1 MLKKLTRR
9 CSAVLVRVIV
19 RRMELGE
26 LIGIKQGGVIYDVQS
41 AQELGLLQGD
51 QPSAD
56 GQAIYLDE
64 SKEAL
69 DILRHSCAHLMAQAI
84 TQLYPDAQF
93 FVGPVVQ
100 EGFYYDFKTQSKIS
114 EEDLARIEA
123 KMREIAAHAH
133 PICKYKLSREEAK
146 ARFAHDRLKQAVMT
160 NIEGDVLSIYTQGDF
175 EDLCRGPHLPNTGLL
190 KHFKLTKLAGAY
202 LGGDASQEML
212 QRIYGIAFS
221 TKESLKA
228 YLTQLE
234 EAKKRDH
241 RKLGQEL
248 GLFRFDEEVG
258 AGLPIWLPNG
268 MRLRKRIEDLLSVA
282 LLRDGY
288 EPVRGPEIL
297 KSSLWKISGHYDN
310 YKENMYFTTIDEVE
324 YGIKPMNCVG
334 HIKVYQHALRSY
346 RDLPLRFY
354 EYGVVHRHEQSGV
367 LHGLLRVREFTQDDA
382 HIFCRF
388 DQIREEVQAILQFT
402 KRVMEAFGFDY
413 EMELSTKPEKYI
425 GSDSVWEQ
433 ATDALKAALEDQGV
447 PFSIDEGGGAF
458 YGPKIDIKITDA
470 IRRKWQCGTVQVDMN
485 LPARFHLSYASEQ
498 DSQEMPVMIHRAILG
513 SFERFIAVLTEHYG
527 GNFPFFIAPV
537 QVALVPISAD
547 QHNYAQN
554 ICEQLRHA
562 GIFVEIA
569 SKNESLAKRIRTL
582 EKQKVPLIAVMGA
595 QEMTQNSLAIRDRA
609 KGQQYDMESKEFIKM
624 CQERMQEV
632 SF

>member
-1 MLKKLTRR
+1 M
-9 CSAVLVRVIV
+9 S
-19 RRMELGE
+19 GE
-26 LIGIKQGGVIYDVQS
+26 LIGVKKAGVIYDMQS
-41 AQELGLLQGD
+41 AQELGLLQEG
-51 QPSAD
+51 QPVA
-56 GQAIYLDE
+56 GAQAILFGE
-64 SKEAL
+64 SQEAL
-69 DILRHSCAHLMAQAI
+69 EILRHSCAHLMAQAI
-84 TQLYPDAQF
+84 AQLYPDAQF
-93 FVGPVVQ
+93 FVGPVVE
-100 EGFYYDFKTQSKIS
+100 EGFYYDFKTQTKIS

-123 KMREIAAHAH
+123 TMLEIAKRAH
-133 PICKYKLSREEAK
+133 PITKSYCNRQEAQQ
-146 ARFAHDRLKQAVMT
+146 RFKNDSLKQAVMA
-160 NIEGDVLSIYTQGDF
+160 NIPDDKLSIYAQGEF
-175 EDLCRGPHLPNTGLL
+175 EDLCRGPHLPNTKFLQ
-190 KHFKLTKLAGAY
+190 HFKLTKLAGAY

-212 QRIYGIAFS
+212 QRIYGIAFA
-221 TKESLKA
+221 TKQSLKD

-268 MRLRKRIEDLLSVA
+268 MRLRKRIEDLLSAA
-282 LLRDGY
+282 LLRSGY

-297 KSSLWKISGHYDN
+297 KSSLWKISGHYEN

-388 DQIREEVQAILQFT
+388 DQIKAEVQAILAFT
-402 KRVMEAFGFDY
+402 KRVMGAFGFDY
-413 EMELSTKPEKYI
+413 EMELSTKPTKYI
-425 GSDSVWEQ
+425 GSDEVWEQ
-433 ATDALKAALEDQGV
+433 ATSALKEALEEQGV
-447 PFSIDEGGGAF
+447 PFKVDEGGGAF

-498 DSQEMPVMIHRAILG
+498 DSPEMPVMIHRAILG

-547 QHNYAQN
+547 QHDYAQN
-554 ICEQLRHA
+554 IYEQLRHA
-562 GIFVEIA
+562 GIFTEVA
-569 SKNESLAKRIRTL
+569 NKNESLAKRIRTL
-582 EKQKVPLIAVMGA
+582 EKQKVPLIAVIGAKEA
-595 QEMTQNSLAIRDRA
+595 QENALAIRDRA
-609 KGQQYDMESKEFIKM
+609 LGEQYTMDNKEFINM
-624 CQERMQEV
+624 CQEKMQEV